1 MKVILYPQCTRMI
14 FIILCEVCRFCEVCL
29 ANDTKLLIVFF
40 YRPPNSDTIYLSHPV
55 QVFDEMKNSG
65 IKNVLVLG
73 DFNFPNIE
81 WASSSLNSLDSSFI
95 DCLQDMFWSQLNS
108 VRALYANGGAV
119 LDLLMTTT
127 QEFVKSIVCVHDE
140 FLSDHLLTMKSC
152 LSIPIKRLKSVKRVV
167 YNYKKIDMVE
177 LRNSIRNVP
186 WDLRFEDNHLNYSF
200 LHKD

>member
-1 MKVILYPQCTRMI
+1 
-14 FIILCEVCRFCEVCL
+14 
-29 ANDTKLLIVFF
+29 
-40 YRPPNSDTIYLSHPV
+40 
-55 QVFDEMKNSG
+55 MKNSG
-65 IKNVLVLG
+65 IKNVLLLG

-81 WASSSLNSLDSSFI
+81 WASSSPNSLDSSFV
-95 DCLQDMFWSQLNS
+95 DCLQDMFWLNS
-108 VRALYANGGAV
+108 VRALYANEGAV

-127 QEFVKSIVCVHDE
+127 SEFVKSIVCVHDE